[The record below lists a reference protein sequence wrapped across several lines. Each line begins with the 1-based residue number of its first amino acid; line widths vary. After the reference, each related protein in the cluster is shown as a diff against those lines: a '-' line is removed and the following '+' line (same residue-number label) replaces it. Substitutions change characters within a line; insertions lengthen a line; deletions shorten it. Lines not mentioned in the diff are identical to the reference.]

1 MHYDLGL
8 AGRTVAVTGGA
19 SGIGLRCVQ
28 TLAAAGAKVAVLDV
42 NREQL
47 DAAVAPLRAAG
58 GAVLA
63 LDLDVRDAGAT
74 EDAFARIEADL
85 GPLDGLI
92 AAAGV
97 ARSAP
102 ATMLTPEMWDLV
114 IGVNLTGLFHTVQA
128 AGKRMVTRGR
138 GAIVTFGSTSSV
150 GGQAGRAAYCASKA
164 GVVGLTRDLA
174 IEWGSYG
181 VRINAVGP
189 SLTDTPMV
197 RNGIPQKFLD
207 DIVADRTPLGR
218 MADPQEVANT
228 CMFLLS
234 DLSSYITGT
243 LLMVDGGVTAGAFT
257 AQKGRDFSSRAMLAQ
272 GIYRERD

>member
-1 MHYDLGL
+1 MKYDLGL
-8 AGRTVAVTGGA
+8 AGRVVAVTGGA
-19 SGIGLRCVQ
+19 SGIGLTCVH
-28 TLAAAGAKVAVLDV
+28 TLLEQGAKVAI
-42 NREQL
+42 L
-47 DAAVAPLRAAG
+47 DANAELLAEIAGPLKASG
-58 GAVLA
+58 KPVIDIL
-63 LDLDVRDAGAT
+63 LDVRDPKAT
-74 EDAFARIEADL
+74 EEAFAQIDAAY
-85 GPLDGLI
+85 GTLDGLI

-102 ATMLTPEMWDLV
+102 ATMLAADMWQLV
-114 IGVNLTGLFHTVQA
+114 IDVNLTGLFYSVQA
-128 AGKRMVTRGR
+128 AGKRMTARGK

-164 GVVGLTRDLA
+164 GVVGLTKDLA

-197 RNGIPQKFLD
+197 RNGIPDKFLN

-218 MADPQEVANT
+218 MADPQEIANT

-243 LLMVDGGVTAGAFT
+243 LLMIDGGVTAGPFT
-257 AQKGRDFSSRAMLAQ
+257 AQQGRDFSSKAMLAS
-272 GIYRERD
+272 GIYTERD